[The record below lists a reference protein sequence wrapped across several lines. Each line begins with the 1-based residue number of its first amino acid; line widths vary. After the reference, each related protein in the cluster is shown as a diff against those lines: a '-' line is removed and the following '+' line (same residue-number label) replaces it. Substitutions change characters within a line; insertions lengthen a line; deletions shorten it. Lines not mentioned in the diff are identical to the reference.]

1 MNTWQERKRLKQRE
15 KKLRDN
21 INYRQNLREV
31 NRSEK
36 SIDRLYTQYTAQAVE
51 AERSGNHA
59 LAIRLAGEAARL
71 KKHQTVTGNMRGSL
85 EIAHA
90 VQNTNQAVADI
101 LEASRNAVGSLL
113 AGAAAPDVYA
123 VQADMTSMQEHV
135 QDFMEQSEMFY
146 EDFEKGDDEPVSEEN
161 ERYLRTLIASQNK
174 EKQRRLLQ
182 DTNSRLE
189 KLQRNRPTEN
199 EGSKQA

>member
-135 QDFMEQSEMFY
+135 KDFMEQSEMFY

>member
-15 KKLRDN
+15 QTLRDN
-21 INYRQNLREV
+21 IRYRQNLREV

-36 SIDRLYTQYTAQAVE
+36 SIDRLCAQYTAQAVE
-51 AERSGNHA
+51 AERAGNHT
-59 LAIRLAGEAARL
+59 LAVRLAGEAAKL
-71 KKHQTVTGNMRGSL
+71 KKHQTVTGNMRSSL

-90 VQNTNQAVADI
+90 VQNTNQAMADI
-101 LEASRNAVGSLL
+101 MEVSRNAAGSLL
-113 AGAAAPDVYA
+113 AGAAAPDMYA
-123 VQADMTSMQEHV
+123 VQADLTSMQEHV
-135 QDFMEQSEMFY
+135 KDFMEQSEMFY
-146 EDFEKGDDEPVSEEN
+146 EDFEQGDDEPFSEES
-161 ERYLRTLIASQNK
+161 ERYLKTLMASQNK

-199 EGSKQA
+199 EGSK

>member
-15 KKLRDN
+15 QTLRDN
-21 INYRQNLREV
+21 IRYRQNLREV

-36 SIDRLYTQYTAQAVE
+36 SIDRLCAQYTAQAVE
-51 AERSGNHA
+51 AERAGNHI
-59 LAIRLAGEAARL
+59 LAVRLAGEAAKL

-90 VQNTNQAVADI
+90 VQNTNQAMADI
-101 LEASRNAVGSLL
+101 MEVSRNAAGSLL
-113 AGAAAPDVYA
+113 AGAAAPDMYA
-123 VQADMTSMQEHV
+123 VQADLTSMQEHV
-135 QDFMEQSEMFY
+135 KDFMEQSEMFY
-146 EDFEKGDDEPVSEEN
+146 EDFEQGDDEPFSEES
-161 ERYLRTLIASQNK
+161 ERYLKTLMASQNK

-199 EGSKQA
+199 EGSK